1 MFCAVVALLDA
12 LRSWVPPRPDVDA
25 LWQAYHGVERLPTS
39 WRDRRE
45 LTATFVDILNH
56 LVERGYVCRATE
68 DPVAFRSRLQGCL
81 DDLDWLDV
89 AIVRAAVERM
99 LGAPWPDED
108 PVPAEAGD
116 DARPVFC
123 AVVALLDALRSWVPP
138 RPDVDA
144 LWQAYQ
150 GVERLPTSWR
160 DRRELTATF
169 VDILNHLVERGYVC
183 RATEDPVAFRSRLQ
197 GCLDDLDWLDV
208 AIVRAAVERLLG
220 APWPDVDGVGDGT
233 DGRPATTVEE
243 RVIRPAGGAP
253 SSGSTAV
260 PARTATIPMRRPTP
274 RQLELYDDLAK
285 LLASEPVGLDPTRL
299 DTTANAL
306 RLSTALAARSPRW
319 TEDHLARALIER
331 LLSAAAAQVRAEWQA
346 PGDYDAAAAARF
358 GTSIGRE
365 GNAVVAALAALTG
378 ESAAARWVETECAG
392 VFLLVRAGW
401 DAGLPRLVDDAG
413 HRGVAAVL
421 MALGLRWSGAAGVS
435 GERIEAG
442 LGLLGGFESIPALRR
457 AWSAVPSQSHLGWLE
472 AVASSV
478 DLADPAGDDRSLRS
492 GELGLPEADA
502 ALGSAAAA
510 LLRRWSAW
518 LRGFS
523 SSSIPFLLERFVR
536 RPGLVLRVGD
546 DVVVRLGRRPLDVV
560 LDLAGYTDPLDLTPL
575 WGSGQ
580 LRLEVVEP

>member
-1 MFCAVVALLDA
+1 MKVRVGHLRCRYRVAGSPAGASAAAARLDRLARTRMSGALADAMDRALGDDPTVYIVRRVESRVVLVGSDEAELARVWGQGMARAILRLLARTSGDGADVVRFRDEADFAGSFVADLLRGQAYGRWYYGTFSALRALSTRDAVRSVLVKRRDDVPAILQVVRRLGVMEQLLAAADDALLEFLWRGHVGLTPAGAEAPVPAGAEAPVPAGAEDPVPPPGAGDDARPVFCAVVALLDA

-108 PVPAEAGD
+108 PVPAGAGD

-346 PGDYDAAAAARF
+346 PGDYDAGRGP
-358 GTSIGRE
+358 GTF
-365 GNAVVAALAALTG
+365 
-378 ESAAARWVETECAG
+378 SAC
-392 VFLLVRAGW
+392 
-401 DAGLPRLVDDAG
+401 
-413 HRGVAAVL
+413 
-421 MALGLRWSGAAGVS
+421 
-435 GERIEAG
+435 
-442 LGLLGGFESIPALRR
+442 
-457 AWSAVPSQSHLGWLE
+457 
-472 AVASSV
+472 
-478 DLADPAGDDRSLRS
+478 
-492 GELGLPEADA
+492 
-502 ALGSAAAA
+502 
-510 LLRRWSAW
+510 
-518 LRGFS
+518 
-523 SSSIPFLLERFVR
+523 
-536 RPGLVLRVGD
+536 
-546 DVVVRLGRRPLDVV
+546 
-560 LDLAGYTDPLDLTPL
+560 
-575 WGSGQ
+575 
-580 LRLEVVEP
+580 